1 MAEKRVV
8 LVIALVNLVYD
19 KDKVKIDEKFKIR
32 KSDLKELTERGFV
45 EEINQEDD
53 TDGEEDNN
61 EVEGD

>member
-19 KDKVKIDEKFKIR
+19 KDKVRIGEKVKIR
-32 KSDLKELTERGFV
+32 KSDLEELTERGFV
-45 EEINQEDD
+45 EDINQEDNP
-53 TDGEEDNN
+53 DGEEDNN